1 MDITGTVCDAAQIC
15 QQISL
20 TLTGNAPDSID
31 YAYLGKVW
39 GVAFTSVISL
49 YLFSL
54 GVGTV
59 LRFIKNV

>member
-1 MDITGTVCDAAQIC
+1 MDITGTVCDAAQVR